1 LKEIQPEN
9 WPLLQQYFEILEI
22 ILTKKRNFWWS
33 ITCVPDLIEKCNK
46 SNSKLKKRVTA
57 RILLQ
62 ELCAAEIMVLY

>member
-22 ILTKKRNFWWS
+22 ILTKKRIFWWF
-33 ITCVPDLIEKCNK
+33 ITCVPDLTEKHTK
-46 SNSKLKKRVTA
+46 SNSKLKKCVTA
-57 RILLQ
+57 RIFLQ